1 MNAAMVAMNEIE
13 NLAAQIALRFKP
25 ERIILFGSHA
35 YGRPTPDSAVDLLVV
50 IPDDGNP
57 LGKAGEI
64 RCALDN
70 RFPLDIIVRD
80 PHDLKRRIQWHDW
93 FLIEVTQ
100 KGRILYESAHG

>member
-1 MNAAMVAMNEIE
+1 MVAMNEIE
-13 NLAAQIALRFKP
+13 NLAAQIARRFRP

-35 YGRPTPDSAVDLLVV
+35 YGTPTPDSDVDLLVV

-57 LGKAGEI
+57 LRKAAEI
-64 RCALDN
+64 RSAVDD
-70 RFPLDIIVRD
+70 RFPLDILVRD
-80 PHDLKRRIQWHDW
+80 PQELQRRIQWHDW